1 MPRPVTVRFLAGG
14 VGHQGPWRIDRLV
27 AVTGEGLPAAERLSI
42 VNGDY
47 DGSPEREAAWAIT
60 AFTSNERY
68 VERAERAALAPRQ
81 EPLGRLTATCAA
93 MLPIR
98 KSEAWWDLPQD
109 ERRSI
114 LEERSRHLRI
124 GLEYLPAIA
133 RRLYHCRDL
142 GEPFDFV
149 TWFEFAPAASA
160 SFDELLGRLR
170 ATEEWLYVEREVDL
184 RLSR

>member
-14 VGHQGPWRIDRLV
+14 EGPWRIDHVV
-27 AVTGEGLPAAERLSI
+27 AVTGVCLPVARRLFIVDGDDDGFAER
-42 VNGDY
+42 D
-47 DGSPEREAAWAIT
+47 PPAWAIT

-68 VERAERAALAPRQ
+68 LQRAERAALASRQ
-81 EPLGRLTATCAA
+81 EPLGRPQATCAA

-98 KSEAWWDLPQD
+98 KSDAWWDLPQD

-114 LEERSRHLRI
+114 IEERSRHIRI
-124 GLEYLPAIA
+124 GLDYLPAVA

-149 TWFEFAPAASA
+149 TWFEFAPVASA
-160 SFDELLGRLR
+160 AFDELLARLR
-170 ATEEWLYVEREVDL
+170 ATEEWSYVQREVDV